1 MPTNIKDACAHL
13 LAEET
18 SSKEKIFS
26 KTQTKWDK
34 ALSSELNMLLGF
46 ENLILTV
53 YITVCLRTLN
63 CGVAG
68 DS

>member
-13 LAEET
+13 LADET
-18 SSKEKIFS
+18 SLKEKIFS
-26 KTQTKWDK
+26 TTQTKWDK
-34 ALSSELNMLLGF
+34 VLSSELNMLLGF

-63 CGVAG
+63 CGVG
-68 DS
+68 EDS